1 MLLERHVLASTS
13 KVFWPHPQSHIT
25 LSTNGI
31 STYSARLWPNNVHA
45 NMYLWSHCCYEEMH
59 SIACRHMY
67 TAHGTTRLHWS
78 PWDVSHALIF
88 FNTTVMIRTCIIH
101 DCLTLS
107 WKSTTAPLAISTPAT
122 SVRPFSLAT
131 INAEKPSSYMYTH
144 KRSVSY
150 LVSMRDN
157 LATHHHIKSTCM
169 YTAWIQYAPVGTYI
183 SHSCSYC

>member
-1 MLLERHVLASTS
+1 MSLERHVLASTS
-13 KVFWPHPQSHIT
+13 KVFWPHPPIPHHTKYKCNQYLQCKIMAK
-25 LSTNGI
+25 
-31 STYSARLWPNNVHA
+31 Y
-45 NMYLWSHCCYEEMH
+45 MYLWSHCCYEEMH
-59 SIACRHMY
+59 SIACRYMY

-122 SVRPFSLAT
+122 SVRPFSLAV
-131 INAEKPSSYMYTH
+131 INAEMPSSYMYTH

-150 LVSMRDN
+150 LLSMRGN
-157 LATHHHIKSTCM
+157 LATHHHINT
-169 YTAWIQYAPVGTYI
+169 
-183 SHSCSYC
+183 